1 MKKFQ
6 WKRFSYNL
14 KWKLKNLFQSL
25 FLLFSLP
32 KDVKKENRE
41 RERAVKERTQ
51 SLKRREILGEK
62 CAFKAPQKLIIHI
75 LSSYWTPPLSVLHA
89 ISIYFS
95 EALAFFC
102 HERPTKHMN
111 RMIRSFLSPNSFV
124 QKIRFHSW
132 RISFTVRHYTHA
144 SDANRQK
151 EYNSEQRLCCVL
163 LKERKIKKKT
173 IRFIHHRCQP
183 YGNYFRKDNQKK
195 SSSQKERRNGKKSV
209 IQKFAFYL
217 RSFRSVD
224 GNSKAGV
231 KHEQRLW
238 ESFFYCSF
246 IWLLSFDLFQ
256 LRRGVF
262 GNYRFG
268 GRWDRRI
275 GRR

>member
-1 MKKFQ
+1 M
-6 WKRFSYNL
+6 
-14 KWKLKNLFQSL
+14 
-25 FLLFSLP
+25 LFSLFQ
-32 KDVKKENRE
+32 KMWKKKTERE
-41 RERAVKERTQ
+41 RERTVKERTK
-51 SLKRREILGEK
+51 SLKRREIMGEK
-62 CAFKAPQKLIIHI
+62 WAFQAPQKLIIHI
-75 LSSYWTPPLSVLHA
+75 LLSYWMPPLSVLHA

-102 HERPTKHMN
+102 QERATKHMN
-111 RMIRSFLSPNSFV
+111 QMICSFLSPNSFV

-132 RISFTVRHYTHA
+132 RISFTARHYTHA
-144 SDANRQK
+144 TDANRQK

-163 LKERKIKKKT
+163 LKERKTKKKT

-195 SSSQKERRNGKKSV
+195 QQQQPERKAQREKSV

-231 KHEQRLW
+231 KHEQRLG

-246 IWLLSFDLFQ
+246 IWLLSFNLFQ

-262 GNYRFG
+262 GSYRFG
-268 GRWDRRI
+268 GRRDRSI